1 MGFRLLLQLDLD
13 VPKQCRNIKITD
25 LRKKKTN
32 QPILLNSQLHAELRL
47 QNTISNGMLWQLGN
61 KLQEEPNCITRT
73 LERKAELPFHRS
85 RAEKITKGLYLMNL
99 CAVSTCI

>member
-25 LRKKKTN
+25 LRKKKE
-32 QPILLNSQLHAELRL
+32 QPTNSQLHAELRL